1 MEDKFYKT
9 NEDKFSWIVGL
20 KVRIKTTSDEQFEGE
35 VFNYDPVTTCIIIL
49 SDESTPAVVTQ
60 KRTVRIILES
70 SIKEIKCLSLPTN
83 TNSNTTNTTTT
94 PTVTSPTTNKQ
105 NNHNNHHHQNNIN
118 NDLSLPSLNVQS
130 IIKKQDEVIK
140 KAAQKAMKI
149 GVGVTPEA
157 QEIFNSLSRTL
168 PCDWSGEN
176 IIVLNEVKISSPYN
190 IENCT
195 GPENCKSIERVKK
208 VLEAER
214 KKLKI

>member
-35 VFNYDPVTTCIIIL
+35 VFNYDPINTCIIIL

-70 SIKEIKCLSLPTN
+70 SIKEIKGLSLPTN
-83 TNSNTTNTTTT
+83 TNSNTTT
-94 PTVTSPTTNKQ
+94 PTVTSPTNKQ

-118 NDLSLPSLNVQS
+118 NDLSLPPLNVQL

-157 QEIFNSLSRTL
+157 QEIFNSISKTL

>member
-20 KVRIKTTSDEQFEGE
+20 KVRIKTTTDEQFEGE
-35 VFNYDPVTTCIIIL
+35 VFNYDPVTQCIIIL
-49 SDESTPAVVTQ
+49 SDESTSAVVTQ

-70 SIKEIKCLSLPTN
+70 SIKAITCLSLPT
-83 TNSNTTNTTTT
+83 TTTTTSTPTT

-105 NNHNNHHHQNNIN
+105 NSHNNHNQNNLN
-118 NDLSLPSLNVQS
+118 NDLSLPSLNVQL

-140 KAAQKAMKI
+140 KATQKAMKI

-157 QEIFNSLSRTL
+157 QEIFNSISRTL
-168 PCDWSGEN
+168 PCDWLGEN

-195 GPENCKSIERVKK
+195 GPENSKSIERVKK

>member
-35 VFNYDPVTTCIIIL
+35 VFNYDPITACIIIL
-49 SDESTPAVVTQ
+49 SDESTAAVVTQ

-70 SIKEIKCLSLPTN
+70 SIKEIKSLSLPT
-83 TNSNTTNTTTT
+83 SITTT
-94 PTVTSPTTNKQ
+94 PTITSPTTNKQ
-105 NNHNNHHHQNNIN
+105 NNHNNHHQNNIS
-118 NDLSLPSLNVQS
+118 NDLSLPSLNVQL
-130 IIKKQDEVIK
+130 IIKKQDEVIR
-140 KAAQKAMKI
+140 KATQKAMKI

-157 QEIFNSLSRTL
+157 QEIFNSISKTL

-195 GPENCKSIERVKK
+195 GPENSKSIERVKK

>member
-20 KVRIKTTSDEQFEGE
+20 KVKIKTTSDEQFEGE
-35 VFNYDPVTTCIIIL
+35 VFNYDPVTSCIIIL

-70 SIKEIKCLSLPTN
+70 SIKEIKCLSLPNN
-83 TNSNTTNTTTT
+83 TPTT

-105 NNHNNHHHQNNIN
+105 NNHNNHYQNNIN
-118 NDLSLPSLNVQS
+118 NDLSLPSLNVQL

-157 QEIFNSLSRTL
+157 QEIFNSISKTL

-195 GPENCKSIERVKK
+195 GPENSKSIERVKK